1 VIALFVLAL
10 VLFGGDWFI
19 STTPDEVTFSYQRIG
34 TGDEYDQVLTIKNDG
49 FGAVAP
55 KLKITPLDSANQPIS
70 GVKVTSAFGSVRGTQ
85 VVPPFF
91 TEYDILKF
99 EGERADEVWD
109 VKVEIDDLKQVDHP
123 QMPEGGVVVKRYLNE
138 GKPANEFEDP
148 FDAIELHNPNP
159 DDITVEIALMA
170 WKDAK
175 QGEPQQFEWV
185 ITTGAPVTVPGEGN
199 TTVQLGPDTAGI
211 SYVTVQTYS
220 ATS

>member
-1 VIALFVLAL
+1 MIALFVLAL

-123 QMPEGGVVVKRYLNE
+123 RCPR
-138 GKPANEFEDP
+138 A
-148 FDAIELHNPNP
+148 
-159 DDITVEIALMA
+159 A
-170 WKDAK
+170 W
-175 QGEPQQFEWV
+175 
-185 ITTGAPVTVPGEGN
+185 
-199 TTVQLGPDTAGI
+199 
-211 SYVTVQTYS
+211 SSS
-220 ATS
+220 AT